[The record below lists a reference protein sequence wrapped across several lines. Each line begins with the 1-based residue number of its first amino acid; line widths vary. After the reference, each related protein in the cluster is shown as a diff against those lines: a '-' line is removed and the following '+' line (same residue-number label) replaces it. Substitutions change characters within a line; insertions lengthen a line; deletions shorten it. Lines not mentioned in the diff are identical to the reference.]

1 MYISES
7 TEIRTKYATVVKL
20 PVKLETECF
29 YLKRWKATS
38 VFCPFSLDLS
48 HILFK
53 EVI

>member
-29 YLKRWKATS
+29 YLKR
-38 VFCPFSLDLS
+38 
-48 HILFK
+48 
-53 EVI
+53 